1 MRRSRGRRIIHAYLS
16 GVMRLSQPGKKQ
28 GMTTD
33 FDVIVVGAGPSG
45 TAAAYRLARFGY
57 RVLMLDKVTFPRVK
71 PCGGGITIKALDLLP
86 WSVGPVIERATR
98 DLRMGIKTGAGRRE
112 QLFSA
117 HAPVCVFSVRAEF
130 DRLNFEKTQQEG
142 VEFQLAGELQA
153 VEERSNHVAL
163 SFDGKTISA
172 RFLIG
177 ADGANSTTRRLL
189 NAGRTFHRGF
199 AVEGHVSYADLGAE
213 PVPEFFFGIVR
224 NGYGWL
230 FPKRTHVNVGIYT
243 FDNHVPLSKDQ
254 LRRYAVDRIGTDR
267 VSDIVGFPIG
277 FGGRHYAPNRERIV
291 LVGDAAGFSE
301 PLLGEGIHNALKSG
315 QAAAAAIIAA
325 DQARRAPRLRQ
336 AYMRAL
342 EPVISDLVRC
352 EQMRDFFYR
361 NLDSVGAAALRLPV
375 SKTAL
380 MRGFAAGKT
389 MRELT
394 NGFLFAPFFAPRTPR
409 SLQDF
414 LNGDGAEPVTQK
426 SSA

>member
-1 MRRSRGRRIIHAYLS
+1 M
-16 GVMRLSQPGKKQ
+16 K
-28 GMTTD
+28 TD

-45 TAAAYRLARFGY
+45 TAAAFQLARSGY
-57 RVLMLDKVTFPRVK
+57 RVMMLDKVTFPRVK
-71 PCGGGITIKALDLLP
+71 PCGGGITIKSLDLLP

-98 DLRMGIKTGAGRRE
+98 DLRMGIKTSAGRRE
-112 QLFSA
+112 QVFSGHA
-117 HAPVCVFSVRAEF
+117 HICVFSVRAEF
-130 DRLNFEKTQQEG
+130 DRLNFEKALQEG
-142 VEFQLAGELQA
+142 VEFQLAVKLEA
-153 VEERSNHVAL
+153 IEERTDHVAL
-163 SFDGKTISA
+163 SFDGKTVSA

-199 AVEGHVSYADLGAE
+199 ALEGHVSYADLGIE

-243 FDNHVPLSKDQ
+243 FDSNVALSKDQ
-254 LRRYAVDRIGTDR
+254 LRSYAVDRIGTDR
-267 VSDIVGFPIG
+267 ISDIAGFPLG

-325 DQARRAPRLRQ
+325 DQQRAPGLRA

-361 NLDSVGAAALRLPV
+361 NLDSIGSAALRLPV

-394 NGFLFAPFFAPRTPR
+394 NSFLFARFFAPRTPR
-409 SLQDF
+409 SLRDF
-414 LNGDGAEPVTQK
+414 LNGDLTQPVTPK
-426 SSA
+426 LPA

>member
-1 MRRSRGRRIIHAYLS
+1 MN
-16 GVMRLSQPGKKQ
+16 
-28 GMTTD
+28 TD

-45 TAAAYRLARFGY
+45 TAAAFQLARSGY
-57 RVLMLDKVTFPRVK
+57 RVMMLDKVAFPRVK

-98 DLRMGIKTGAGRRE
+98 DLRMGIKTSAGQRE
-112 QLFSA
+112 QVFSGHA
-117 HAPVCVFSVRAEF
+117 HICVFSVRAEF
-130 DRLNFEKTQQEG
+130 DRLNFEKTLQAG
-142 VEFQLAGELQA
+142 VEFQLAGKLEA
-153 VEERSNHVAL
+153 IGEHSDRVAL
-163 SFDGKTISA
+163 SFDGKTVSA
-172 RFLIG
+172 RFLVG

-189 NAGRTFHRGF
+189 NAGSYFHRGF
-199 AVEGHVSYADLGAE
+199 ALEGHVSYADLGIE

-230 FPKRTHVNVGIYT
+230 FPKRSHVNVGIYT
-243 FDNHVPLSKDQ
+243 FDSNVALSKDQ
-254 LRRYAVDRIGTDR
+254 LRSYAVNRLGTDR
-267 VSDIVGFPIG
+267 ISDIVGFPLG
-277 FGGRHYAPNRERIV
+277 FGGRHYAPNRERVV
-291 LVGDAAGFSE
+291 LAGDAAGFSE

-315 QAAAAAIIAA
+315 QAAAAAIVAA
-325 DQARRAPRLRQ
+325 DKARAPGLRR

-342 EPVISDLVRC
+342 EPVIGDLVRC

-361 NLDSVGAAALRLPV
+361 NLDSVGSAMLRLPV

-394 NGFLFAPFFAPRTPR
+394 DRFLFAPFFAPSIPP

-414 LNGDGAEPVTQK
+414 LTGDGAKPVTAPK
-426 SSA
+426 MPV